1 MAAQTCAVPDAGG
14 VQRLHDVRLVR
25 PLEAPQR
32 GAADC
37 DRGEL
42 GIAFFEYMLAVPP
55 NRIGAQAYTVAEL
68 KTIQEAITL
77 IVFAIFSV
85 TYLGEPLKLTT
96 VVGFGLIFLGAAFV
110 FMNR

>member
-1 MAAQTCAVPDAGG
+1 
-14 VQRLHDVRLVR
+14 
-25 PLEAPQR
+25 
-32 GAADC
+32 
-37 DRGEL
+37 
-42 GIAFFEYMLAVPP
+42 MLAVPP
-55 NRIGAQAYTVAEL
+55 KRIGAQAYTVAEL